1 MKQLS
6 LFGLLLIISLVL
18 SACSL
23 AAEPAAAAPVSQA
36 VATPA
41 ATPAEQ
47 PVEEGAVT
55 EPVEEGAVTEPV
67 EEEAVTEPVEEE
79 AVEEAAPA
87 ESAEGETQEAKSIN
101 EIAKEDERLTNLAAG
116 IEAAGLAETFAG
128 EGPFTVF
135 APTDEAFAALSESTK
150 QSLYADPKGA
160 FRNILLFHTVDGVV
174 TAEELLGLAAVSTQA
189 GQNVGVSVVGDGQIV
204 LEGYAQVIVADIEA
218 SNGVIHVINAVLI
231 PAGRG

>member
-1 MKQLS
+1 MKL
-6 LFGLLLIISLVL
+6 LTLLGLLLIISLVL

-41 ATPAEQ
+41 IKTTE
-47 PVEEGAVT
+47 
-55 EPVEEGAVTEPV
+55 EPVDEEAVTEPV
-67 EEEAVTEPVEEE
+67 EEEAVTEPVDEE
-79 AVEEAAPA
+79 AVTEPVEEAAEVEA
-87 ESAEGETQEAKSIN
+87 AEGEMQQAKSIN
-101 EIAKEDERLTNLAAG
+101 EIANEDGRFNTLATG
-116 IEAAGLAETFAG
+116 LEAAGLADTFAG

-135 APTDEAFAALSESTK
+135 APTDEAFNALSESTK
-150 QSLYADPKGA
+150 QSLFADPNGTLK
-160 FRNILLFHTVDGVV
+160 NIILYHVVDGVV
-174 TAEELLGLAAVSTQA
+174 TAEELLSLAAVSTQA